1 MLATFS
7 KEYQEGILGYMRGM
21 YHKDSEIG
29 KRAYNNIRWM
39 QRQFDK
45 YFSDEYLFMKEEKDG
60 RRKL

>member
-1 MLATFS
+1 
-7 KEYQEGILGYMRGM
+7 MREM